1 MKQEIRTEIKG
12 IIVKYREK
20 CSYSKD
26 DFSIILKDKEEF
38 KIQFIDRIKRRLS
51 SYNREIINP
60 KVEFNLTKR
69 TMILTGKISGALSK
83 TGDEYYSTF
92 GCLLRLLSLDF
103 INDNFKESKQDLFWR
118 GKIKEMPGVKSGEI
132 LLKRVFN
139 RTPISIR
146 SKNRM
151 GSVWTGCMTDLRR

>member
-1 MKQEIRTEIKG
+1 MKEKRPALKGNKELRRVKQEIRTEIKVPV
-12 IIVKYREK
+12 VKYREK

-60 KVEFNLTKR
+60 KVEFNSTKR
-69 TMILTGKISGALSK
+69 TIILTGKISGAVSK

-92 GCLLRLLSLDF
+92 GWLLGLLGLDF
-103 INDNFKESKQDLFWR
+103 INDNFKESKKGFFWR

-132 LLKRVFN
+132 ILKKAFQ
-139 RTPISIR
+139 
-146 SKNRM
+146 
-151 GSVWTGCMTDLRR
+151 